1 MKKVLALTAALA
13 LLGLGNLA
21 QANVINPLVN
31 IETVTVGDAGNA
43 GNALYYGTFG
53 SVGYNYNIGKY
64 EVTTAQYVNF
74 LNHKAQS
81 DPYGLYNTNMDT
93 ANNQYG
99 CNIIRTGTSGSYSY
113 SVAADWANRPVN
125 FVSYWDSCRFA
136 NWLDNGQGAG
146 STETGIYTLGG
157 YTGDFGSWIQ
167 RNVGVGGWAVTSL
180 DEWYKAAYYDPNKA
194 GGAGYWLYPTRS
206 DTAPSNVG
214 ADNYTDPGN
223 HANYDAFSYTIGGPY
238 YRTNVGEF
246 ENSAGAYGTFDM
258 AGNVYEW
265 NEAVYQDQTADWH
278 SILGGSFDGN
288 AWSLQNSNPG
298 GGMPSQESGSFG
310 FRLSQVAPVPEP
322 SSLIALFGGFV
333 GLLGVRRRRA

>member
-1 MKKVLALTAALA
+1 MKHALAIAVALA
-13 LLGLGNLA
+13 LLCLGSLV
-21 QANVINPLVN
+21 QANVIDPAVN
-31 IETVTVGDAGNA
+31 IETVTVVNAGNA

-99 CNIIRTGTSGSYSY
+99 CNIIRTGSSGSYSY
-113 SVAADWANRPVN
+113 SVAGDWANRPVN

-136 NWLDNGQGAG
+136 NWLNNGQGNG
-146 STETGIYTLGG
+146 STETGIYALGG
-157 YTGDFGSWIQ
+157 YNGNFGSTIQ
-167 RNVGVGGWAVTSL
+167 RNVGVGGWAVTSV
-180 DEWYKAAYYDPNKA
+180 DEWYKAAYYDPNKP
-194 GGAGYWLYPTRS
+194 GGAGYWLYPTKS
-206 DTAPSNVG
+206 DTMPGNQVLG
-214 ADNYTDPGN
+214 IDPGN
-223 HANYDAFSYTIGGPY
+223 SANYSNVFNNTSTIGSPY

-265 NEAVYQDQTADWH
+265 NEAVVYQDGTADWH

-288 AWSLQNSNPG
+288 KWSLQNDNPG
-298 GGMPSQESGSFG
+298 EAAPSQESGSFG

-322 SSLIALFGGFV
+322 SSILVVLCGLGGIIW
-333 GLLGVRRRRA
+333 RRRR